1 MSIPV
6 SERPLRRDA
15 ERNLA
20 RIVSAARDAFA
31 EHGLDVPMEEV
42 ARRAGVGVGTVYRRF
57 ATKAELVDA
66 VLEDT
71 LAELEGL
78 ARKSLEHAD
87 PWQGFV
93 GYVERVLES
102 NAANRGLKD
111 VVDLHEQGR
120 ERIAAMRARIWPLVA
135 RLVARAQEDGSLRPD
150 FRPTDMPLIFITAGR
165 LMEATKDCAPD
176 LWRRFFGLLLDG
188 LRAQGATPLMR
199 PSLTR
204 AEVEQLWRSR

>member
-71 LAELEGL
+71 LAELEAL

-120 ERIAAMRARIWPLVA
+120 ERIAAMRARIRPLVA
-135 RLVARAQEDGSLRPD
+135 RLVARAQADGSLRPD
-150 FRPTDMPLIFITAGR
+150 FSPTDMPLVFITTGR

-176 LWRRFFGLLLDG
+176 LWRRFFALLLDG
-188 LRAQGATPLMR
+188 LRAGGATPLPR
-199 PSLTR
+199 PSLTD
-204 AEVEQLWRSR
+204 AQVEQLWKSR